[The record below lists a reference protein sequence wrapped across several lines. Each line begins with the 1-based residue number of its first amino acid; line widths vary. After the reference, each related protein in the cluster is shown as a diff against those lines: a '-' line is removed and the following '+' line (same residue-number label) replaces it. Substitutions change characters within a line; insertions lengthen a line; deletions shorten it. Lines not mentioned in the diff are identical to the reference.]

1 MLIFRATFREKDKK
15 TVIDR
20 YQQALKKLRDDFLS
34 EVIVTV
40 DTNVF
45 RIIAEVESITDGIKD
60 LGLCGLS

>member
-1 MLIFRATFREKDKK
+1 MKNIVKDTK
-15 TVIDR
+15 TVIDK

-40 DTNVF
+40 HMNVF

>member
-1 MLIFRATFREKDKK
+1 VKNIFKDKK

-60 LGLCGLS
+60 LGMCGLS

>member
-1 MLIFRATFREKDKK
+1 VKNIFKDKK

>member
-1 MLIFRATFREKDKK
+1 VKNIVKDTK
-15 TVIDR
+15 TVIDK

-40 DTNVF
+40 HMNVF